1 MSEVVTTAVP
11 IGVGIDTARYGHQ
24 ATFLRE
30 DKQSAAPEL
39 PFTESQEGYEK
50 LKDVLT
56 KLAARYGGNVHF
68 HVRVDAAGQYAANL
82 MAFLPTLPFE
92 MTISTGEP
100 KRNKDYAKAH
110 YPKGKS
116 DKIDSKACARF
127 AVVERPEAA
136 PVTPPEFAVL
146 RDLAGALQS
155 QRRQTTRRVNQLH
168 NHLSRAFPELALLAQ
183 DFSADWVLK
192 LLEKYPTV
200 ERIAAARTLT
210 QIRRIDQQRAEALQD
225 AARRSVGS
233 LKGPVAEQFVRQLVQ
248 QVRQSQQA
256 EQDLEQLL
264 KQAFEVLPEGGH
276 RQLLSIPGIGWRT
289 AAALT
294 AKIVSIDRFATPE
307 RLVSYFGTFPE
318 ENTSGVDKF
327 GRPVPVG
334 TLHMSPKGN
343 DLVRALLWMACQ
355 SAIRCNPAIRALYA
369 RQKAA
374 GKRGDVA
381 LGHCLRKM
389 LHLVFAIW
397 KTNRPFD
404 SQRHAQLV
412 GQEVDAP
419 LEQAPLEQTQAQSA
433 APEPAP
439 NEAAAGRTGH
449 SPKRKA
455 VTADGTH
462 LATRNIRQNGAS
474 AKPLSTTTAENS
486 NPRVEPTRQINFAE
500 LRKQISMTEVLRHL
514 GLLDKLRGNGPQRR
528 GSCPVHDGQSESGR
542 TFSVNLDKHVFRCL
556 DPHCDAHGNV
566 LDLWAAVHHLPL
578 RDAALHLAATFNL
591 NPPCA

>member
-1 MSEVVTTAVP
+1 MSEIVTTAVP

-30 DKQSAAPEL
+30 DKQPAAREL
-39 PFTESQEGYEK
+39 QFAESQEGYQK
-50 LKDVLT
+50 LQAALT
-56 KLAARYGGNVHF
+56 ELAARYGGNVDF
-68 HVRVDAAGQYAANL
+68 HVRVDAAGQYASNL
-82 MAFLPTLPFE
+82 MAFLPTLPFK

-136 PVTPPEFAVL
+136 PATPPEFAVL

-155 QRRQTTRRVNQLH
+155 QRRQTTRRINQLH
-168 NHLSRAFPELALLAQ
+168 NHLARAFPELALLAQ

-192 LLEKYPTV
+192 LLEKYPTA

-210 QIRRIDQQRAEALQD
+210 EIRRVDQQRAEALQD

-233 LKGPVAEQFVRQLVQ
+233 LKGPVAEQFVRQLVR
-248 QVRQSQQA
+248 QVRQSQRA

-264 KQAFEVLPEGGH
+264 KQAFEALPDGGH
-276 RQLLSIPGIGWRT
+276 RQLLTIPGIGWRT

-307 RLVSYFGTFPE
+307 RLVSYFGAFPE

-334 TLHMSPKGN
+334 TLQMSQKGN

-355 SAIRCNPAIRALYA
+355 SAIRFNPPIRALYA

-397 KTNRPFD
+397 KTNCPFD
-404 SQRHAQLV
+404 PQRHAQLV
-412 GQEVDAP
+412 GQNVDAP
-419 LEQAPLEQTQAQSA
+419 VEQTQAPTA
-433 APEPAP
+433 ATEPAP
-439 NEAAAGRTGH
+439 NEAAAGRTGQ
-449 SPKRKA
+449 SPKRIA

-462 LATRNIRQNGAS
+462 LATRNIRQNGKS
-474 AKPLSTTTAENS
+474 AKRPPTTTADDS
-486 NPRVEPTRQINFAE
+486 TARVVPTQRINFAG
-500 LRKQISMTEVLRHL
+500 LRKQISMTEALRHL
-514 GLLDKLRGNGPQRR
+514 GLLDKLRGSGPQRR
-528 GSCPVHDGQSESGR
+528 GSCPIHDGQSESGR
-542 TFSVNLDKHVFRCL
+542 TFSVNLEKHIFRCL

-566 LDLWAAVHHLPL
+566 LDLWAAVHHLSL
-578 RDAALHLAATFNL
+578 RDAALHLATTFNL
-591 NPPCA
+591 DPSCA

>member
-1 MSEVVTTAVP
+1 MSNRVATAVP

-30 DKQSAAPEL
+30 DKQPAAPEL
-39 PFTESQEGYEK
+39 AFSESQEGYEK

-56 KLAARYGGNVHF
+56 KLAERYGGDVDF
-68 HVRVDAAGQYAANL
+68 FVRVDAAGQYASNL
-82 MAFLPTLPFE
+82 MAFLPTLPFQ

-168 NHLSRAFPELALLAQ
+168 NHLARAFPELALLAQ

-192 LLEKYPTV
+192 LLEKYPTA

-210 QIRRIDQQRAEALQD
+210 QIRRVDQQRAEALQD

-233 LKGPVAEQFVRQLVQ
+233 LKGPVAEQFVRQLVR

-256 EQDLEQLL
+256 EQDLEKLL
-264 KQAFEVLPEGGH
+264 KQAFEALPEGGH

-307 RLVSYFGTFPE
+307 RLVSYFGVFPE

-334 TLHMSPKGN
+334 TLQMSQKGN

-355 SAIRCNPAIRALYA
+355 TAIQHNPPIRALYA

-397 KTNRPFD
+397 KTNCPFD
-404 SQRHAQLV
+404 PQRHAQLV
-412 GQEVDAP
+412 GREAEVV
-419 LEQAPLEQTQAQSA
+419 LEQMAPQSA
-433 APEPAP
+433 AMEQAP
-439 NEAAAGRTGH
+439 NEAAAGRTGQ
-449 SPKRKA
+449 SPKRIA

-462 LATRNIRQNGAS
+462 LATRNIRHNGKS
-474 AKPLSTTTAENS
+474 AKRLPTTVAEDS
-486 NPRVEPTRQINFAE
+486 IPRAEPTQRINFAE
-500 LRKQISMTEVLRHL
+500 LRKQISMTEVLHHL
-514 GLLDKLRGNGPQRR
+514 GLLDELRGNGPQRR
-528 GSCPVHDGQSESGR
+528 GPCPVHDGQSQNAR
-542 TFSVNLDKHVFRCL
+542 TFSVNLEKHVFRCL

-566 LDLWAAVHHLPL
+566 LDLWAAVHNLSL

-591 NPPCA
+591 DPSCA